1 MNHIEL
7 PVYKNQKKILSMLEK
22 NQALVVESPT
32 GSGKTTQL
40 PVILYE
46 AGYARSGVIGITQP
60 RRIAA
65 VSVSEFIAR
74 QSGSS
79 IPGLIGYKMRFA
91 DRTNHETKIKI
102 MTDGILLQE
111 MKLDPYLSKY
121 SLIVVDEAHER
132 SLNIDFILGLIK
144 RVMKSRHDFKVIIS
158 SATINAEVFSEYF
171 YNCPVVKIE
180 AQRFPVTLIYDPLIR
195 DTGNAAA
202 GQESENKDQRTG
214 KKFLYSDPQLKE
226 REKNN
231 KFGSNDNKEELILA
245 KIESITT
252 RFISERREGDILI
265 FLPGEKT
272 IKECIKRLLFCSAGK
287 YLHLIPLYGRLGKE
301 EQEKVFEDAPAGK
314 TKVVVSTNIAETS
327 VTIDGITAVIDSGLA
342 KLNWYNPRTFTSSL
356 IESPVSIASANQRK
370 GRAGRT
376 REGTCYRLYTR
387 KDFESRPLYTT
398 EEIFRTDLSEVI
410 LRMADLGIT
419 DFEDFD
425 FIAPPEKEALISG
438 IETLKLLDALNEDRT
453 LSNTGKLMTEFP
465 LAPRQSRIIVEAI
478 LHYPEI
484 IRETVIAAAFLS
496 TQSPYVLPPGEE
508 TDARRAH
515 HRFRDDSGDF
525 VSYIKLFKSY
535 SDSSNKAKFC
545 EKNYLDDRAMAE
557 IINVTAQLEEI
568 IASMKVPVHQRDSQ
582 PLSADETD
590 DYLCCIGL
598 GMIQFVCVREGHSHG
613 HERKMESYR
622 SLTADK
628 IIIHPGSVMFRE
640 YPPFIVAGEIVRT
653 SRMYA
658 MSVSP
663 ISKIVLKRLSDYL
676 QNKKPEI
683 KYDIFA
689 GMEEFTNARH
699 EKSDKLKDGTM
710 NARARTKKLRD
721 FTNNIK
727 ICGEVFEII
736 TVKGKK
742 TVLLPWE
749 KLSLIRDKIPLAASD
764 IPYREGSGG
773 GFGNYN
779 DNVYKKLKG
788 KILIN
793 GQFYLLSG
801 EKLDLILSLA
811 PALDIER
818 LFSRT
823 WPRKDNFS
831 SKNNLPALINHLDS
845 LVKPVVWKKKSQDL
859 GFLGLFTD
867 GEGNYWLRAS
877 RGFYTSLN
885 ESLSSLENLIDEL
898 GDEADIEQK
907 HIVNQ
912 CYRRLSDYLG

>member
-1 MNHIEL
+1 MNYIEL
-7 PVYKNQKKILSMLEK
+7 PVYKNQKKILSALEK

-40 PVILYE
+40 PLILYE
-46 AGYARSGVIGITQP
+46 AGYAQRGVIGITQP

-74 QSGSS
+74 QSETI

-91 DRTNHETKIKI
+91 DMTNHETKIKI

-111 MKLDPYLSKY
+111 MKLDPWLSKY

-144 RVMKSRHDFKVIIS
+144 RVMINRSDFKIIIS
-158 SATINAEVFSEYF
+158 SATINAEIFSEYF
-171 YNCPVVKIE
+171 NNCPVVKIE
-180 AQRFPVTLIYDPLIR
+180 AQRFPVTLVYDAV
-195 DTGNAAA
+195 N
-202 GQESENKDQRTG
+202 N
-214 KKFLYSDPQLKE
+214 
-226 REKNN
+226 EKNEELKFKNNRSDDRNNESSVVNAEYIN
-231 KFGSNDNKEELILA
+231 KYKNRNEKFSSNINTEELILA

-252 RFISERREGDILI
+252 RFISEKREGDILI
-265 FLPGEKT
+265 FLSGEKM
-272 IKECIKRLLFCSAGK
+272 IKECINRLAYCAAGK

-301 EQEKVFEDAPAGK
+301 EQEKVFEDAPKGK
-314 TKVVVSTNIAETS
+314 TKVVISTNIAETS

-342 KLNWYNPRTFTSSL
+342 KLNWYNPRTYTSSL
-356 IESPVSIASANQRK
+356 IESPVSVASANQRK

-387 KDFESRPLYTT
+387 KDFESRSLYTT

-438 IETLKLLDALNEDRT
+438 IETLKLLDALEEDRT

-465 LAPRQSRIIVEAI
+465 LAPRHSRIIVEAI

-484 IRETVIAAAFLS
+484 IRETIIAAAFLS

-508 TDARRAH
+508 TDARKAH
-515 HRFRDDSGDF
+515 HKFRDDSGDF
-525 VSYIKLFKSY
+525 ISYLKLLKSY
-535 SDSSNKAKFC
+535 NDSVNKAKFC
-545 EKNYLDDRAMAE
+545 GKNYLDDRAMAE
-557 IINVTAQLEEI
+557 ITNVTVQLEEI
-568 IASMKVPVHQRDSQ
+568 ISAMKIPVHQRDGK
-582 PLSADETD
+582 PLSANEID
-590 DYLCCIGL
+590 DYLCCIGY
-598 GMIQFVCVREGHSHG
+598 GMIQFVCVREGLSDQLNKRSEYNTRNRG
-613 HERKMESYR
+613 RKMGSYR

-640 YPPFIVAGEIVRT
+640 YPPYIVAGEIVRT

-663 ISKIVLKRLSDYL
+663 VSKTVLKRLSDHL
-676 QNKKPEI
+676 QNKKMEMR
-683 KYDIFA
+683 YDIF
-689 GMEEFTNARH
+689 TNIDMSANIKQ
-699 EKSDKLKDGTM
+699 EKIK
-710 NARARTKKLRD
+710 RQRD
-721 FTNNIK
+721 FTGNIK
-727 ICGEVFEII
+727 LYGEVFEIAS
-736 TVKGKK
+736 VKGKK
-742 TVLLPWE
+742 TVMLPWE
-749 KLSLIRDKIPLAASD
+749 KLNLIRAKIPSGTSKSS
-764 IPYREGSGG
+764 GS
-773 GFGNYN
+773 YQRYET
-779 DNVYKKLKG
+779 YKENAYKNLKG
-788 KILIN
+788 KIIIDN
-793 GQFYLLSG
+793 QFNLLAG
-801 EKLDLILSLA
+801 EKLELILSLA
-811 PALDIER
+811 PFLDVDNI
-818 LFSRT
+818 FSRK
-823 WPRKDNFS
+823 WPRKENFN
-831 SKNNLPALINHLDS
+831 SKNSLRALIDQLDS
-845 LVKPVVWKKKSQDL
+845 LAKPVVWKKKSKDI

-877 RGFYTSLN
+877 RGFNTSLN

-898 GDEADIEQK
+898 GDEVDIEQK
-907 HIVNQ
+907 HEVNQ